1 MRLTRFLWL
10 VTLLLLSGCIDEF
23 LDTPP
28 KPTAGPLFTLVPV
41 GVKKPR
47 IYVVDFVDQTGV
59 DAQFQQTGGTLQVG
73 TPGAPLGAPGGKL
86 TIRNPIGYGMKAQ
99 LRSELSRMG
108 CFRLFDTPEPPDGL
122 GIDYEVSGSVT
133 EYQPSEKSIG
143 GAVGYTPQSS
153 AIIPGL
159 VGSDPTVSA
168 GSLLVSIMRERAGGA
183 MAEWDHVAIDVTL
196 TNASTREYWSMGI
209 EGKGTSA
216 GIAMAAEFGRW
227 TVDWGAQRQA
237 NIQKVIRACMD
248 GAARWVAS
256 QTLSADATPFV
267 RDATMP
273 VPPKERPL
281 PPRETTAGPGMVAA
295 KAQTAVVRERPDPNT
310 REIGRFRKGTE
321 FQAGEVSGEWT
332 RVRLGSL
339 EGWML
344 TQDLEPL
351 PAPEADMVVVRE
363 RPEPDSPVL
372 CEVRKDTKFDSAEPS
387 GDWIKVKLGTL
398 EGWVVAADLSVT
410 ATAEEGPPSQKP
422 TEE

>member
-1 MRLTRFLWL
+1 MRVTWFLGFL
-10 VTLLLLSGCIDEF
+10 TLLPLSGCIDEF

-41 GVKKPR
+41 GVEKPR

-59 DAQFQQTGGTLQVG
+59 DTQFQQTGGTLQVG

-108 CFRLFDTPEPPDGL
+108 CFKLYDTPEPPDGL

-143 GAVGYTPQSS
+143 IGAGYTP
-153 AIIPGL
+153 AGTGVIPGL

-183 MAEWDHVAIDVTL
+183 MAEWDQVAIDVTL

-216 GIAMAAEFGRW
+216 GIAMAANFGRW

-256 QTLSADATPFV
+256 QTLSADATPIL
-267 RDATMP
+267 RETSIP
-273 VPPKERPL
+273 VPPKEMPS
-281 PPRETTAGPGMVAA
+281 PATEAGLQVRAVLA
-295 KAQTAVVRERPDPNT
+295 KAETAVLRERPDPNT

-321 FQAGEVSGEWT
+321 FEAGEVSGEWT
-332 RVRLGSL
+332 KVRLGSL
-339 EGWML
+339 EGWVV
-344 TQDLEPL
+344 TGQIEPV
-351 PAPEADMVVVRE
+351 PAQETEMVVVRE
-363 RPEPDSPVL
+363 RPDPDSPVV
-372 CEVRKDTKFDSAEPS
+372 CEVRKDTQFDSAEPS
-387 GDWIKVKLGTL
+387 GDWIKIKLGSL
-398 EGWVVAADLSVT
+398 DGWVLAADLGVT
-410 ATAEEGPPSQKP
+410 APTQESPTQPGP
-422 TEE
+422 